1 LAERGGPAARGPPP
15 TRLRNMLPMRAMR
28 DILRQAPQKYRLSSH
43 PGCVNIVAGIGE
55 RNRKTTGKRKRRHR
69 SYQQMGRDAVDGKT
83 GSRAGDSRAQRA
95 AIRREYKERTKQP
108 GVFRVV
114 NAKNGRVLLG
124 SGLDLRGPLNRV
136 AFELDMAMCWNAD
149 MKQDLETHGRDSFLI
164 EVLEKVQLSDD
175 PDFDPENELETLEQ
189 KYLEQLDWST
199 AYNKDRHIRY
209 PS

>member
-1 LAERGGPAARGPPP
+1 
-15 TRLRNMLPMRAMR
+15 M
-28 DILRQAPQKYRLSSH
+28 
-43 PGCVNIVAGIGE
+43 
-55 RNRKTTGKRKRRHR
+55 
-69 SYQQMGRDAVDGKT
+69 
-83 GSRAGDSRAQRA
+83 
-95 AIRREYKERTKQP
+95 
-108 GVFRVV
+108 FRVV